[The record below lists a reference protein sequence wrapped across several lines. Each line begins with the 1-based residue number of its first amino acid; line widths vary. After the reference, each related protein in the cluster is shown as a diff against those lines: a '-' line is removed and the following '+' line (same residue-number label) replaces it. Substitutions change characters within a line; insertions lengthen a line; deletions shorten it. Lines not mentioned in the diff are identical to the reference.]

1 MLDPPY
7 EINRFYAAVI
17 LLLLLGQCTA
27 FISCILFPCLG
38 GLHTAESLLW
48 DRTSG
53 TLEANIKTPAAVK
66 RELWRNIRDSVS
78 GCGVQ
83 VRSHDNC
90 RKRFDDIKRKLKV
103 KLQSINKHAA
113 GTGGGPPA
121 VHLKLTPLEEQL
133 SSKLPVIQVEGLEG
147 DFDIGVFD
155 EDFNQEVGVS
165 PSAVSENLEHGTAPH
180 SMQSQ
185 VASPDNSVAAFEDRH
200 SEGTRSFRHVSQDPC
215 SPLIDVASHPT
226 DNMTDYHTANHEELV
241 AIQEVE
247 QRLLQSNAAKHSELM
262 SVHQLMVTE
271 IREVKDILRSTVTE
285 LRTHNSYMEAIV
297 TCFMKQND
305 LQRST
310 VVASFLPSTFVATLE
325 GADGLEVSCPTNSE
339 AQGAIA
345 AHHIDTCRNDQNIAN
360 EQHSENVYVSDNS
373 GVPLVQLFATE
384 TAHTPAMT
392 PTGTSSCVLSSQY
405 DVQQTSSLVSSHT
418 ECENTNTNECLP
430 RVAAEPGTKR
440 RQKVKNVRSTLGA
453 RVMRSQNKK

>member
-1 MLDPPY
+1 MLR
-7 EINRFYAAVI
+7 EK
-17 LLLLLGQCTA
+17 LL
-27 FISCILFPCLG
+27 P
-38 GLHTAESLLW
+38 
-48 DRTSG
+48 
-53 TLEANIKTPAAVK
+53 VV
-66 RELWRNIRDSVS
+66 VS
-78 GCGVQ
+78 G
-83 VRSHDNC
+83 
-90 RKRFDDIKRKLKV
+90 
-103 KLQSINKHAA
+103 
-113 GTGGGPPA
+113 
-121 VHLKLTPLEEQL
+121 L
-133 SSKLPVIQVEGLEG
+133 SG
-147 DFDIGVFD
+147 DRDIGVYPQTFPL
-155 EDFNQEVGVS
+155 EVGVS

-200 SEGTRSFRHVSQDPC
+200 SEGSRSFRHVSQDPC
-215 SPLIDVASHPT
+215 SPLIDVASYPT

-241 AIQEVE
+241 AIQEAE

-430 RVAAEPGTKR
+430 RVAAEAGTKR

>member
-1 MLDPPY
+1 MLDLLY

-53 TLEANIKTPAAVK
+53 TLEANK
-66 RELWRNIRDSVS
+66 
-78 GCGVQ
+78 
-83 VRSHDNC
+83 
-90 RKRFDDIKRKLKV
+90 
-103 KLQSINKHAA
+103 
-113 GTGGGPPA
+113 
-121 VHLKLTPLEEQL
+121 
-133 SSKLPVIQVEGLEG
+133 
-147 DFDIGVFD
+147 
-155 EDFNQEVGVS
+155 VGVS

-185 VASPDNSVAAFEDRH
+185 VSSPDNSVAAFEDRH

-339 AQGAIA
+339 VQGAIA

-405 DVQQTSSLVSSHT
+405 DVHQTSSLVSSHT